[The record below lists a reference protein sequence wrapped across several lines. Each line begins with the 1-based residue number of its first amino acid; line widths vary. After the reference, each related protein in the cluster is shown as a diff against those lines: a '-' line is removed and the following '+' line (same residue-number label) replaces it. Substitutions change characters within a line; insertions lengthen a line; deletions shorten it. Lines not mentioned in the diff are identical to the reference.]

1 MQIIFSTPF
10 LAIKIDSRYDVFY
23 KSLLSGKNKMKEFTK
38 LVRVM
43 KKLRHPR
50 RGCPWDLKQTPE
62 SLKEYVLEEA
72 HELIEAI
79 DSGKDE
85 EIKEE
90 MGDLLLQ
97 IVFLAQLAE
106 EKKKFSIRD
115 VITAITQKLV
125 RRHPHIFG
133 QVKVNG
139 ADEVKANWEKIKIAE
154 KNKRSVISDYPSTM
168 PSLLLANRIAS
179 QASGV
184 GFDWNDAGKA
194 FAKVDEEMEEL
205 RAEIRAGRLCEVEN
219 EIGDLLFAVAN
230 VARLLKI
237 NPEFALARTNKKFTS
252 RFRFI
257 EAELK
262 KKGQDIHNTSLVELD
277 ALWNQAK
284 NK

>member
-1 MQIIFSTPF
+1 MSPLGMPLPQWSIPAMMSFAPLF
-10 LAIKIDSRYDVFY
+10 PE
-23 KSLLSGKNKMKEFTK
+23 KNNMKEFSR
-38 LVRVM
+38 LVRIM

-50 RGCPWDLKQTPE
+50 RGCPWDLKQTPA
-62 SLKEYVLEEA
+62 SLKEYILEEA

-79 DSGKDE
+79 DDGQDE

-90 MGDLLLQ
+90 LGDLLLQ
-97 IVFLAQLAE
+97 IVFLARLAE
-106 EKKKFSIRD
+106 EKDKFSIRD
-115 VITAITQKLV
+115 VITTISEKLV

-133 QVKVNG
+133 QVKING

-154 KNKRSVISDYPSTM
+154 KNKQSVISDYPPTM

-184 GFDWNDAGKA
+184 GFDWNDAEKA
-194 FAKVDEEMEEL
+194 FAKIDEEMEEL
-205 RAEIRAGRLCEVEN
+205 RTEIRAGRLHEVEN

-262 KKGQDIHNTSLVELD
+262 KRGQDIRDTSLADLD

-284 NK
+284 NN

>member
-1 MQIIFSTPF
+1 
-10 LAIKIDSRYDVFY
+10 
-23 KSLLSGKNKMKEFTK
+23 MKEFAK
-38 LVRVM
+38 LVRIM

-50 RGCPWDLKQTPE
+50 RGCPWDLAQTPE
-62 SLKEYVLEEA
+62 SLKEYILEEA

-79 DSGKDE
+79 DRGQAA

-90 MGDLLLQ
+90 LGDLLLQ

-106 EKKKFSIRD
+106 EKNQFSVRD
-115 VITAITQKLV
+115 VIATISEKLV

-133 QVKVNG
+133 RAKVNG
-139 ADEVKANWEKIKIAE
+139 ADEVKANWEQIKIAE
-154 KNKRSVISDYPSTM
+154 KNKQSVISDYPLTM

-184 GFDWNDAGKA
+184 GFDWNDAEKA
-194 FAKVDEEMEEL
+194 FAKIDEEIEEL
-205 RAEIRAGRLCEVEN
+205 RAEIRTGRVHEVED

-257 EAELK
+257 ESELK
-262 KKGQDIHNTSLVELD
+262 KRGQDIRNTTLAELD
-277 ALWNQAK
+277 ALWDQAK
-284 NK
+284 GR

>member
-1 MQIIFSTPF
+1 
-10 LAIKIDSRYDVFY
+10 
-23 KSLLSGKNKMKEFTK
+23 MKEFSR
-38 LVRVM
+38 LVRIM

-50 RGCPWDLKQTPE
+50 HGCPWDLKQTPA
-62 SLKEYVLEEA
+62 SLKEYILEEA

-79 DSGKDE
+79 DSGDAEAVRE
-85 EIKEE
+85 EL
-90 MGDLLLQ
+90 GDLLLQ
-97 IVFLAQLAE
+97 IVFLAQLADE
-106 EKKKFSIRD
+106 DKKFSIGD
-115 VITAITQKLV
+115 VIETISEKLV

-133 QVKVNG
+133 SLQVGG

-154 KNKRSVISDYPSTM
+154 KNKQSVISDYPSSM

-184 GFDWNDAGKA
+184 GFDWNDAGLA
-194 FAKVDEEMEEL
+194 FAKVVEEIEEL
-205 RAEIRAGRLCEVEN
+205 RLEINENRLPEAEN

-237 NPEFALARTNKKFTS
+237 NPEFALARTNKKFTT

-262 KKGQDIHNTSLVELD
+262 KQGKDIHNVPLPEME

-284 NK
+284 DK

>member
-1 MQIIFSTPF
+1 
-10 LAIKIDSRYDVFY
+10 
-23 KSLLSGKNKMKEFTK
+23 MKEFAK
-38 LVRVM
+38 LVRIM

-50 RGCPWDLKQTPE
+50 RGCPWDREQTPQT
-62 SLKEYVLEEA
+62 LKEYILEEA

-79 DSGKDE
+79 ERGQDE

-90 MGDLLLQ
+90 LGDLLLQ
-97 IVFLAQLAE
+97 IVFLARLAE
-106 EKKKFSIRD
+106 EKDKFSVRD
-115 VITAITQKLV
+115 VITTISEKLV

-154 KNKRSVISDYPSTM
+154 KNKQSVISDYPPTM

-184 GFDWNDAGKA
+184 GFDWNDAEKA
-194 FAKVDEEMEEL
+194 FAKIDEEMEEL
-205 RAEIRAGRLCEVEN
+205 RTEIRAGRLHEVEN

-262 KKGQDIHNTSLVELD
+262 KRGQDIRNTSLADLD

-284 NK
+284 NN

>member
-1 MQIIFSTPF
+1 MMPF
-10 LAIKIDSRYDVFY
+10 ASPLAE
-23 KSLLSGKNKMKEFTK
+23 KNRMKEFSR
-38 LVRVM
+38 LVRIM

-50 RGCPWDLKQTPE
+50 RGCPWDLKQTPA
-62 SLKEYVLEEA
+62 SLKEYILEEA

-79 DSGKDE
+79 DGGDATAVRE
-85 EIKEE
+85 EL
-90 MGDLLLQ
+90 GDLLLQ
-97 IVFLAQLAE
+97 IVFLARLAE
-106 EKKKFSIRD
+106 EDKKFSIGD
-115 VITAITQKLV
+115 VIEAISEKLV

-133 QVKVNG
+133 SVKVNG
-139 ADEVKANWEKIKIAE
+139 ADEVKVNWEKIKIAE
-154 KNKRSVISDYPSTM
+154 KNKQSVISDYPSSM

-194 FAKVDEEMEEL
+194 FAKVAEEIEEL
-205 RAEIRAGRLCEVEN
+205 RVEINENRLHEAEN

-257 EAELK
+257 ETELK
-262 KKGQDIHNTSLVELD
+262 KRGKDIAAVSPAEME

-284 NK
+284 GK

>member
-1 MQIIFSTPF
+1 MQIISQEQSLDFKT
-10 LAIKIDSRYDVFY
+10 DSSYDVIYFTAF
-23 KSLLSGKNKMKEFTK
+23 GKDKMKEFSK
-38 LVRVM
+38 LVRIM

-50 RGCPWDLKQTPE
+50 RGCPWDLAQTPE
-62 SLKEYVLEEA
+62 SLKEYILEEA

-79 DSGKDE
+79 DDGRDE

-90 MGDLLLQ
+90 LGDLLLQ
-97 IVFLAQLAE
+97 IVFLAQMSE
-106 EKKKFSIRD
+106 EKNKFSIRD
-115 VITAITQKLV
+115 VIAGISKKLV

-133 QVKVNG
+133 QAKVNG
-139 ADEVKANWEKIKIAE
+139 ADEVKANWEKIKVAE
-154 KNKRSVISDYPSTM
+154 KNKQSVISDYPPTM

-184 GFDWNDAGKA
+184 GFDWNDAEKA
-194 FAKVDEEMEEL
+194 FCKIEEEMEEL
-205 RAEIRAGRLCEVEN
+205 RAEIRAGRLHEVEN

-237 NPEFALARTNKKFTS
+237 NPEFALARTNKKFTG

-262 KKGQDIHNTSLVELD
+262 KRGRDIRDTTLAELE

-284 NK
+284 GK

>member
-1 MQIIFSTPF
+1 
-10 LAIKIDSRYDVFY
+10 
-23 KSLLSGKNKMKEFTK
+23 MKEFSR
-38 LVRVM
+38 LVRIM

-79 DSGKDE
+79 DGGDAEAVRE
-85 EIKEE
+85 EL
-90 MGDLLLQ
+90 GDLLLQ
-97 IVFLAQLAE
+97 IVFLAQLADE
-106 EKKKFSIRD
+106 NDTFSIGN
-115 VITAITQKLV
+115 VISGISEKLV

-133 QVKVNG
+133 AVKVNG

-154 KNKRSVISDYPSTM
+154 KNKQSVISDYPSSM

-184 GFDWNDAGKA
+184 GFDWDDAGKA
-194 FAKVDEEMEEL
+194 FAKVSEEIEEL
-205 RAEIRAGRLCEVEN
+205 RLEISENRLHEAEN

-252 RFRFI
+252 RFRHI

-262 KKGQDIHNTSLVELD
+262 KQGKEIAETSLEEME

-284 NK
+284 GN

>member
-1 MQIIFSTPF
+1 
-10 LAIKIDSRYDVFY
+10 
-23 KSLLSGKNKMKEFTK
+23 MKEFTK
-38 LVRVM
+38 LVRIM

-50 RGCPWDLKQTPE
+50 RGCPWDLEQTPQT
-62 SLKEYVLEEA
+62 LKDYVLEEA

-79 DSGKDE
+79 DRGRDE

-90 MGDLLLQ
+90 LGDLLLQ
-97 IVFLAQLAE
+97 IVFLARLAE

-115 VITAITQKLV
+115 VIAAISEKLV

-133 QVKVNG
+133 RAKVNG
-139 ADEVKANWEKIKIAE
+139 SDEVKANWEKIKMAE
-154 KNKRSVISDYPSTM
+154 KSKPSVISDYPPTM

-184 GFDWNDAGKA
+184 GFDWNDAEKA
-194 FAKVDEEMEEL
+194 FGKIDEEIEEL
-205 RAEIRAGRLCEVEN
+205 RAEIRSGRMDETEN

-257 EAELK
+257 ESELK
-262 KKGQDIHNTSLVELD
+262 KRGQDIRQTTLEELD

-284 NK
+284 IR

>member
-1 MQIIFSTPF
+1 MMSFS
-10 LAIKIDSRYDVFY
+10 I
-23 KSLLSGKNKMKEFTK
+23 SLSSGKNKMKEFSK

-50 RGCPWDLKQTPE
+50 RGCPWDLAQSPKT
-62 SLKEYVLEEA
+62 LKEYILEEA

-79 DSGKDE
+79 DRGQDKD
-85 EIKEE
+85 IKEE
-90 MGDLLLQ
+90 LGDLLLQ
-97 IVFLAQLAE
+97 IVFLARLAE
-106 EKKKFSIRD
+106 EKNKFSIRD
-115 VITAITQKLV
+115 VITAITEKLV

-133 QVKVNG
+133 QVKVSG
-139 ADEVKANWEKIKIAE
+139 AAEVKANWEQIKVAE
-154 KNKRSVISDYPSTM
+154 KNKQSVISDYPLSM

-184 GFDWNDAGKA
+184 GFDWNDAEKA
-194 FAKVDEEMEEL
+194 FTKIDEEIEEL
-205 RAEIRAGRLCEVEN
+205 RAEIRAGRLCDVEN

-257 EAELK
+257 EMELK
-262 KKGQDIHNTSLVELD
+262 KRGQDIHNTSLAELD
-277 ALWNQAK
+277 ALWNHSK
-284 NK
+284 S

>member
-1 MQIIFSTPF
+1 
-10 LAIKIDSRYDVFY
+10 
-23 KSLLSGKNKMKEFTK
+23 MKEFAK
-38 LVRVM
+38 LVRIM

-50 RGCPWDLKQTPE
+50 RGCPWDLAQTPE
-62 SLKEYVLEEA
+62 SLKEYILEEA

-79 DSGKDE
+79 DRGQAA

-90 MGDLLLQ
+90 LGDLLLQ

-106 EKKKFSIRD
+106 EKNQFSVRD
-115 VITAITQKLV
+115 VIATISEKLV

-133 QVKVNG
+133 RAKVNG
-139 ADEVKANWEKIKIAE
+139 ADEVKANWEQIKIAE
-154 KNKRSVISDYPSTM
+154 KNKQSVISDYPLTM

-184 GFDWNDAGKA
+184 GFDWNDAEKA
-194 FAKVDEEMEEL
+194 FAKIDEETEEL
-205 RAEIRAGRLCEVEN
+205 RAEIRTGRVHKVED

-237 NPEFALARTNKKFTS
+237 NPEFALARTNKKFTR

-257 EAELK
+257 ESELK
-262 KKGQDIHNTSLVELD
+262 KRGQDIRNTTLAELD
-277 ALWNQAK
+277 ALWDQAK
-284 NK
+284 GR

>member
-1 MQIIFSTPF
+1 MRRIPAMMSFAPLF
-10 LAIKIDSRYDVFY
+10 PE
-23 KSLLSGKNKMKEFTK
+23 NNNMKEFSR
-38 LVRVM
+38 LVRIM

-50 RGCPWDLKQTPE
+50 RGCPWDLKQTPA
-62 SLKEYVLEEA
+62 SLKEYILEEA

-79 DSGKDE
+79 DSGEAEAVRE
-85 EIKEE
+85 EL
-90 MGDLLLQ
+90 GDLLLQ
-97 IVFLAQLAE
+97 IVFLARLAE
-106 EKKKFSIRD
+106 EDKKFSIRE
-115 VITAITQKLV
+115 VITTIAEKLV

-133 QVKVNG
+133 SVKVNG
-139 ADEVKANWEKIKIAE
+139 ADEVKVNWEKIKIAE
-154 KNKRSVISDYPSTM
+154 KNKQSVISDYPPSM

-194 FAKVDEEMEEL
+194 FAKVVEEIEEL
-205 RAEIRAGRLCEVEN
+205 RVEINENRLHEAEN

-252 RFRFI
+252 RFRHI

-262 KKGQDIHNTSLVELD
+262 KQGKDIGNASLAEMET
-277 ALWNQAK
+277 LWNQAK
-284 NK
+284 GK

>member
-1 MQIIFSTPF
+1 
-10 LAIKIDSRYDVFY
+10 
-23 KSLLSGKNKMKEFTK
+23 MKEFAE
-38 LVRVM
+38 LARIM

-50 RGCPWDLKQTPE
+50 RGCPWDLAQSPQ
-62 SLKEYVLEEA
+62 SLKEYILEEA

-79 DSGKDE
+79 DRGQDE

-90 MGDLLLQ
+90 LGDLLLQ
-97 IVFLAQLAE
+97 IIFLAQMSE

-115 VITAITQKLV
+115 VITTISEKLV

-139 ADEVKANWEKIKIAE
+139 ADEVKANWEQIKIAE
-154 KNKRSVISDYPSTM
+154 KNKQSVISDYPPTM
-168 PSLLLANRIAS
+168 PSLLLANRIAA

-184 GFDWNDAGKA
+184 GFDWNDAEKA
-194 FAKVDEEMEEL
+194 FAKIDEEIEEL
-205 RAEIRAGRLCEVEN
+205 RAEIRNGRLHEAEN
-219 EIGDLLFAVAN
+219 EIGDLLFAIAN

-257 EAELK
+257 ETELK
-262 KKGQDIHNTSLVELD
+262 KRGRDIRNATLAELD
-277 ALWNQAK
+277 ALWDQAK
-284 NK
+284 ST

>member
-1 MQIIFSTPF
+1 
-10 LAIKIDSRYDVFY
+10 
-23 KSLLSGKNKMKEFTK
+23 MKEFSR
-38 LVRVM
+38 LVRIM

-50 RGCPWDLKQTPE
+50 RGCPWDLKQTQG
-62 SLKEYVLEEA
+62 SLKEYILEEA

-79 DSGKDE
+79 DSGEAEAIRE
-85 EIKEE
+85 EL
-90 MGDLLLQ
+90 GDLLLQ
-97 IVFLAQLAE
+97 IVFLAQMAE
-106 EKKKFSIRD
+106 EDKKFSIRE
-115 VITAITQKLV
+115 VITTISEKLV

-133 QVKVNG
+133 SVKVNG
-139 ADEVKANWEKIKIAE
+139 ADEVKVNWEKIKIAE
-154 KNKRSVISDYPSTM
+154 KNKQSVISDYPPSM

-194 FAKVDEEMEEL
+194 FAKVVEEIEEL
-205 RAEIRAGRLCEVEN
+205 RVEINENRLHEAEN

-237 NPEFALARTNKKFTS
+237 NPEFALSRTNKKFTS
-252 RFRFI
+252 RFRHI

-262 KKGQDIHNTSLVELD
+262 KQGKEIGSTSLEEME

-284 NK
+284 DK

>member
-1 MQIIFSTPF
+1 
-10 LAIKIDSRYDVFY
+10 
-23 KSLLSGKNKMKEFTK
+23 MKEFAR
-38 LVRVM
+38 LVRIM

-50 RGCPWDLKQTPE
+50 RGCPWDLAQSPQT
-62 SLKEYVLEEA
+62 LKEFILEEA

-79 DSGKDE
+79 DRGHEE

-90 MGDLLLQ
+90 LGDLLLQ
-97 IVFLAQLAE
+97 VVFLARLAE
-106 EKKKFSIRD
+106 EQGKFSIRD
-115 VITAITQKLV
+115 VITVISEKLV

-154 KNKRSVISDYPSTM
+154 KNKASVISDYPATM

-184 GFDWNDAGKA
+184 GFDWNDAEKA
-194 FAKVDEEMEEL
+194 FSKIDEEMEEL
-205 RAEIRAGRLCEVEN
+205 RAEIRAGKMSEVED

-237 NPEFALARTNKKFTS
+237 NPEFALAGTNKKFTR

-262 KKGQDIHNTSLVELD
+262 KRGQDIRCTTLAELD

-284 NK
+284 ST